1 MTTPAEILSADL
13 RSILASLAAT
23 TGIRPSDIVRGSGR
37 AEGHVSA
44 RHAAFWLLRERGH
57 GDHAIAEAF
66 GQTRTGVQS
75 ILKRITMH
83 GRVRDMADRAR
94 FGRPLTNSENN
105 CLHGEQG
112 C

>member
-1 MTTPAEILSADL
+1 MTTPAEILTADI

-23 TGIRPSDIVRGSGR
+23 TGIRAGDIVRGSGR

-57 GDHAIAEAF
+57 TITAIAGAF

-83 GRVRDMADRAR
+83 GRVRDMADKAR
-94 FGRPLTNSENN
+94 FGRPLANSENN
-105 CLHGEQG
+105 CLHGAQG
-112 C
+112 